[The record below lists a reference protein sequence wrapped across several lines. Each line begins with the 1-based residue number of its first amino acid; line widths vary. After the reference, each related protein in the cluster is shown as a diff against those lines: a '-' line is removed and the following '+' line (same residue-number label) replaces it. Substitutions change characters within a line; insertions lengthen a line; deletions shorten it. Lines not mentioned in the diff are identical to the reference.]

1 MPLSG
6 ACHRLWTN
14 PRSSSRRS
22 AGSSVPSLRSKNP
35 FDLSRSS
42 RRIWN
47 PYFSPLARRA
57 KRHSWIDPFF
67 SSAVH
72 SGETSAIGLA
82 SYPGR
87 AIWPFGARDREVGH
101 RSPGAAMLGT
111 SWSTDHRGKKR
122 KRKGATRCSL
132 RRASRPGSQ
141 VERGDDRDSD
151 DGDLDQQDAE
161 RRQVETRR
169 EGRHERFRA
178 HRRIVDDRLTRG
190 IQERGPDREALEDR
204 AAAAHEESG
213 PTLDLEPHPLLDAV
227 DRHVRG
233 PGEAADAR
241 PMVVEHDLVA
251 GVDLWSGE
259 VRHRA
264 RILPPGIVPTASG
277 VAVVRGMDEV
287 HGAVGV
293 VVPENQMGLERESV
307 PGVREVPAFDDMIVF
322 RAHDD

>member
-6 ACHRLWTN
+6 SCHRLWTN
-14 PRSSSRRS
+14 RRSSSRRS
-22 AGSSVPSLRSKNP
+22 AGYSVPSLRSKKP

-42 RRIWN
+42 WRIWN
-47 PYFSPLARRA
+47 PYFSPFARRA
-57 KRHSWIDPFF
+57 NRHSWIDPFF

-87 AIWPFGARDREVGH
+87 AIWPFGARRLREVGH

-169 EGRHERFRA
+169 DGRHERFRA
-178 HRRIVDDRLTRG
+178 YRGVVDDRLARR
-190 IQERGPDREALEDR
+190 IQERGSDREALKDC
-204 AAAAHEESG
+204 AAAAHEKPS

-227 DRHVRG
+227 HSHVRDLTG
-233 PGEAADAR
+233 QAAHR
-241 PMVVEHDLVA
+241 DLV
-251 GVDLWSGE
+251 
-259 VRHRA
+259 
-264 RILPPGIVPTASG
+264 PGQRECLVL
-277 VAVVRGMDEV
+277 
-287 HGAVGV
+287 HG
-293 VVPENQMGLERESV
+293 
-307 PGVREVPAFDDMIVF
+307 
-322 RAHDD
+322 HD